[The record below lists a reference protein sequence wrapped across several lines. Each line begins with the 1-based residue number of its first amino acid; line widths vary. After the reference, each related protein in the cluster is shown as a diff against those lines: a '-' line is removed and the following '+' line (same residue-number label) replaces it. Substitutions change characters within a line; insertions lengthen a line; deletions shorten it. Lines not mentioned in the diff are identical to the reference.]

1 LLQIAIR
8 RIIRIARHN
17 HLCDSV
23 LFLFFF
29 FTDLEDLNRCMDVTE
44 DQIRTA
50 KEIFP
55 SLFINYGRV
64 LPEVVIARCIFE
76 NNFDSGIVSRSL
88 DRKVKMVMG

>member
-1 LLQIAIR
+1 MTPSFFSFSFL
-8 RIIRIARHN
+8 RIWKI
-17 HLCDSV
+17 STVV
-23 LFLFFF
+23 L
-29 FTDLEDLNRCMDVTE
+29 DVTE

>member
-1 LLQIAIR
+1 
-8 RIIRIARHN
+8 
-17 HLCDSV
+17 
-23 LFLFFF
+23 
-29 FTDLEDLNRCMDVTE
+29 MDVTE

-55 SLFINYGRV
+55 SLFINYGRG